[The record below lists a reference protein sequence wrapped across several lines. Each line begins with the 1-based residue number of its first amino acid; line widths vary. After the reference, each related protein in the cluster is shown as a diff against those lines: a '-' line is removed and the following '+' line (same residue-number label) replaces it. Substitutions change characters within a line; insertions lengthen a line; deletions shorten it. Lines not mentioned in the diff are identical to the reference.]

1 MSQCWCGRVFV
12 QDSISANMRKPPQR
26 ECWWGGEPHLRCLT
40 GKHEDAGSLSQ
51 LASFHPGG
59 FSLHLFTDLKLQSQ
73 STTHTHVCTRTHK
86 NTFAHRKTTQTCSME
101 SANATFHVFNSP
113 GRLSLSW
120 KMKSYIFFLF
130 TMSDGAL
137 AHYSH
142 SDADTGFLFFVF
154 LIKSKMHSLQPTSL
168 SNLEWSSRRLFWENK
183 NVYTAFLVIFS
194 HSTSFTLQVC
204 IHSFDIQTQA
214 SGRRTNQDIEM
225 E

>member
-12 QDSISANMRKPPQR
+12 QDSISASMRKPPQR

-51 LASFHPGG
+51 LASFHPGVFPSI
-59 FSLHLFTDLKLQSQ
+59 FSLTWSYKAKVQH
-73 STTHTHVCTRTHK
+73 TRTCAHALTKTHLRTEK
-86 NTFAHRKTTQTCSME
+86 NTNLFHGICECHFSRLQFPRKVILILE
-101 SANATFHVFNSP
+101 YEIIHFF
-113 GRLSLSW
+113 
-120 KMKSYIFFLF
+120 FFLQCQ
-130 TMSDGAL
+130 TEL
-137 AHYSH
+137 
-142 SDADTGFLFFVF
+142 LFIIHIPMLIQVFFF
-154 LIKSKMHSLQPTSL
+154 LIKSEMHSLQPTSL

>member
-1 MSQCWCGRVFV
+1 MRTRVCPG
-12 QDSISANMRKPPQR
+12 Q
-26 ECWWGGEPHLRCLT
+26 H
-40 GKHEDAGSLSQ
+40 LSQ
-51 LASFHPGG
+51 YEKTPPKRVLVGGWASFEMSHRQTRGRWVIIPACLVSSRG
-59 FSLHLFTDLKLQSQ
+59 FFPPSFHWLEATKPKYN
-73 STTHTHVCTRTHK
+73 THTHVCTRTHK
-86 NTFAHRKTTQTCSME
+86 NTFAHRKKTQTCSME
-101 SANATFHVFNSP
+101 SANATFHVSNSP

-142 SDADTGFLFFVF
+142 SDADTGFCFLFF